1 MIKAWSGVK
10 ARSSLHSKHSVIT
23 PLWIH
28 SGFSFPAHGKTAP
41 CSLHF
46 KSYSNVC
53 FFACQA
59 TTEVELY
66 FS

>member
-41 CSLHF
+41 CVHSILKVILMF
-46 KSYSNVC
+46 V
-53 FFACQA
+53 FLLVRLQ
-59 TTEVELY
+59 LR
-66 FS
+66 